1 MYIAHQ
7 FHDMELTRI
16 MNLPIGELLKWYKYF
31 IKLNSPEQITGTS
44 NQVKAQIPKQSG
56 VSKHAIQFK

>member
-7 FHDMELTRI
+7 FHDMELTRT

-31 IKLNSPEQITGTS
+31 IKLNTPEQTTTGT
-44 NQVKAQIPKQSG
+44 QQKVPEQSG